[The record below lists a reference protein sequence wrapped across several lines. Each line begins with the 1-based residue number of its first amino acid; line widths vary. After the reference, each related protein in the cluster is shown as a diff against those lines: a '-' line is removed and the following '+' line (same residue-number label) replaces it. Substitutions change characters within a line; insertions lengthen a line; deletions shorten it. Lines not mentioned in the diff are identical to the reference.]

1 MAAIQTMKRSDKQK
15 EPAALIFSNTAG
27 SKWAQRVTCSNQRFF
42 SFPVGRG
49 RLLSLIEIKKEP
61 ITTRGSDLVCY
72 WLCVCASGSLITV
85 ILNCFTW
92 IKVSCLHFGQNSG
105 KFLSSVS
112 FRIFNLVLFPQTGHN
127 IQFSLSIFYYSP
139 LILLLTIRGSELLQL
154 LRLRTLHSR
163 LYLQDNHWHTV
174 LLFPL

>member
-1 MAAIQTMKRSDKQK
+1 MKCRYFCRLPLDIS
-15 EPAALIFSNTAG
+15 
-27 SKWAQRVTCSNQRFF
+27 
-42 SFPVGRG
+42 PVY
-49 RLLSLIEIKKEP
+49 L
-61 ITTRGSDLVCY
+61 TRGISCLLATGY
-72 WLCVCASGSLITV
+72 RLCVCASGSLITV

>member
-1 MAAIQTMKRSDKQK
+1 MFGRDRAAHQSTVFFIR
-15 EPAALIFSNTAG
+15 
-27 SKWAQRVTCSNQRFF
+27 WACPSIRERADDCDYSQVHR
-42 SFPVGRG
+42 
-49 RLLSLIEIKKEP
+49 
-61 ITTRGSDLVCY
+61 
-72 WLCVCASGSLITV
+72 LCVCASGSLIIDTLSCRTL
-85 ILNCFTW
+85 IS
-92 IKVSCLHFGQNSG
+92 VSCLHFGQNSG

>member
-1 MAAIQTMKRSDKQK
+1 MSARNQ
-15 EPAALIFSNTAG
+15 PA
-27 SKWAQRVTCSNQRFF
+27 RQRFF

>member
-1 MAAIQTMKRSDKQK
+1 MAKSSFVERNKAVREAWNKELELVQEGKGTREWTPEQQK
-15 EPAALIFSNTAG
+15 DILE
-27 SKWAQRVTCSNQRFF
+27 
-42 SFPVGRG
+42 RG
-49 RLLSLIEIKKEP
+49 RAYDEK
-61 ITTRGSDLVCY
+61 G
-72 WLCVCASGSLITV
+72 
-85 ILNCFTW
+85 NCFTW

-139 LILLLTIRGSELLQL
+139 FILLLTIRGSELLQL
-154 LRLRTLHSR
+154 LRLRTFHSR

>member
-1 MAAIQTMKRSDKQK
+1 MKMLSK
-15 EPAALIFSNTAG
+15 EKADNPCA
-27 SKWAQRVTCSNQRFF
+27 
-42 SFPVGRG
+42 
-49 RLLSLIEIKKEP
+49 
-61 ITTRGSDLVCY
+61 Y
-72 WLCVCASGSLITV
+72 WLTGYRLCVCASGSLITV

>member
-1 MAAIQTMKRSDKQK
+1 M
-15 EPAALIFSNTAG
+15 
-27 SKWAQRVTCSNQRFF
+27 
-42 SFPVGRG
+42 
-49 RLLSLIEIKKEP
+49 SLIEIKKEP

-154 LRLRTLHSR
+154 LRLRTSHSR

>member
-1 MAAIQTMKRSDKQK
+1 MPLQFQRVVIGLCKRK
-15 EPAALIFSNTAG
+15 ETAALKIKAAVSNRRENMSAL
-27 SKWAQRVTCSNQRFF
+27 RRLFF
-42 SFPVGRG
+42 FCRRPADYY
-49 RLLSLIEIKKEP
+49 LLSKKEP
-61 ITTRGSDLVCY
+61 ITANLCFADYR
-72 WLCVCASGSLITV
+72 LCVCASGSLITV

-139 LILLLTIRGSELLQL
+139 FILLLTIRGSELLQL
-154 LRLRTLHSR
+154 LRLRTFHSR

>member
-1 MAAIQTMKRSDKQK
+1 MSAQNQ
-15 EPAALIFSNTAG
+15 PAQL
-27 SKWAQRVTCSNQRFF
+27 RFF
-42 SFPVGRG
+42 SFPIGRG

>member
-1 MAAIQTMKRSDKQK
+1 MKYNISKPPFCAARS
-15 EPAALIFSNTAG
+15 
-27 SKWAQRVTCSNQRFF
+27 
-42 SFPVGRG
+42 
-49 RLLSLIEIKKEP
+49 
-61 ITTRGSDLVCY
+61 ITTVLLCVSAQMLSKEKSRYSVCLLATGY
-72 WLCVCASGSLITV
+72 RLCVCASGSLITV

>member
-1 MAAIQTMKRSDKQK
+1 MDAQNQ
-15 EPAALIFSNTAG
+15 PA
-27 SKWAQRVTCSNQRFF
+27 RQRFF

-85 ILNCFTW
+85 VLNCFTW

>member
-1 MAAIQTMKRSDKQK
+1 MVTFRSYSSWGDKATK
-15 EPAALIFSNTAG
+15 TA
-27 SKWAQRVTCSNQRFF
+27 SC
-42 SFPVGRG
+42 
-49 RLLSLIEIKKEP
+49 LLA
-61 ITTRGSDLVCY
+61 TGYR
-72 WLCVCASGSLITV
+72 LCVCASGSLITV

>member
-1 MAAIQTMKRSDKQK
+1 MLLFSQKHAFYFSILRIKEGLSHVQQPLLRRKVDHNGLVVCISTDAIKR
-15 EPAALIFSNTAG
+15 
-27 SKWAQRVTCSNQRFF
+27 
-42 SFPVGRG
+42 
-49 RLLSLIEIKKEP
+49 KEP
-61 ITTRGSDLVCY
+61 IIRVPAGCGLSALR
-72 WLCVCASGSLITV
+72 LCVCSLITV